1 MDKKIIENW
10 ENKKEKIRE
19 YFKNTRQEEYDTYEK
34 IVKLLVKEI
43 LPEYDSENITVI
55 DDGKYQGTQIFI
67 IPKDIYQ
74 PDIEDYLFTHNYYG
88 SCSGCDTLLSISEY
102 DDGLPAEEQVNDYI
116 QLCLNLIQKLKPLV
130 TGED

>member
-1 MDKKIIENW
+1 MDKEIIENW

-43 LPEYDSENITVI
+43 LPEYDYENITVI
-55 DDGKYQGTQIFI
+55 DDGEYQGTQIFI
-67 IPKDIYQ
+67 IPKDMYQ

-88 SCSGCDTLLSISEY
+88 SCSGCDTLLRISQY
-102 DDGLPAEEQVNDYI
+102 DDGLPTEEQVNDYM

-130 TGED
+130 TKED

>member
-1 MDKKIIENW
+1 MNKEIIENW

-19 YFKNTRQEEYDTYEK
+19 YFKNTRQKKYDTYEK

-43 LPEYDSENITVI
+43 LPEYDSKKITVI
-55 DDGKYQGTQIFI
+55 DDGDYQGTQIFM
-67 IPKDIYQ
+67 IPKNIYQ

-88 SCSGCDTLLSISEY
+88 SCSGCDTLLRISEY
-102 DDGLPAEEQVNDYI
+102 DDGLPTEEQVDDYM

-130 TGED
+130 TKED